1 MQARAPRILVVDD
14 DRKDLDTTLA
24 TIRTHCA
31 SYEARIAMGAFEGLD
46 YLFGRGRFHERGRH
60 PLPDLVLLDVG
71 MAPLDGV
78 QVLKRISEAD
88 YLRKIPVALLCNT
101 EEEKQRVGAVAK
113 DLQIAALRHVS
124 VVVDPLRR
132 NARLVEAKRLRKIV
146 LAGGGILMCALEE
159 LRLVLL
165 EQRAGAPS
173 PPAILRAASLRDHAR
188 DRGRG
193 RGDRG
198 TWRNFPC
205 PSRSLVLG
213 RGA

>member
-88 YLRKIPVALLCNT
+88 YLRKIPVALLCDS
-101 EEEKQRVGAVAK
+101 EEERQRAMQEGVEACA
-113 DLQIAALRHVS
+113 
-124 VVVDPLRR
+124 VVVKPMTTD
-132 NARLVEAKRLRKIV
+132 RLRG
-146 LAGGGILMCALEE
+146 L
-159 LRLVLL
+159 LR
-165 EQRAGAPS
+165 EAAAWDYAP
-173 PPAILRAASLRDHAR
+173 L
-188 DRGRG
+188 
-193 RGDRG
+193 
-198 TWRNFPC
+198 
-205 PSRSLVLG
+205 
-213 RGA
+213 